1 MYPASRPSQAI
12 LLILFQEL
20 LAECRF
26 RRSQVRLACY
36 LACMSKCCTQL
47 MLECPGSLCLNTW
60 PKTDTCR
67 HASSELAKRLV
78 QAPGRSRL
86 AEVVRD
92 RECPDNLLRPRKG
105 KSRHLRNRARTDSDL
120 RDSRYRM

>member
-1 MYPASRPSQAI
+1 
-12 LLILFQEL
+12 
-20 LAECRF
+20 
-26 RRSQVRLACY
+26 
-36 LACMSKCCTQL
+36 

-120 RDSRYRM
+120 RDSRYRDRKSTRLNSSHQIISYAVFC

>member
-1 MYPASRPSQAI
+1 
-12 LLILFQEL
+12 
-20 LAECRF
+20 
-26 RRSQVRLACY
+26 
-36 LACMSKCCTQL
+36 

-120 RDSRYRM
+120 RDSRYRMREAPQGPACHILVCLYRPNKDCESRRR